1 MLVKRLNVCLMLVLF
16 IMPISLPVMA
26 GASFLELLGRSDKY
40 TEVKDFAE
48 ALAAGAD
55 PNERDA
61 WDRTPLNKAISN
73 HRADLIIFL
82 IDNGA
87 DPNLKDKQGKTA
99 LDHVMTDPDLK
110 TVDLLIEKGARSL
123 LINPDLDPDSKD
135 EKGTPLLIQAILA
148 QNQIAVRYLLR
159 AGADPNCRDA
169 EESTPLIRA
178 FYNLPQVASML
189 MKAGADVKLAD
200 NWQRTPLHVAAK
212 LDKNSLP
219 ALLEAG
225 ALIET
230 VASGAYTPLMY
241 ACSGEFP
248 ENVAF
253 LLDRGAKIDVRDD
266 YGRTP
271 LHLACISRQINAVFF
286 VVEAGAAVD
295 ARDNSGYTPLLTLY
309 KERFKSESAGEIKD
323 YLLANGADINAVA
336 SNGDTIMSLAERYD
350 DPIMLTELVENGAR
364 LQLPDGSAGNE
375 AKGRAALLLQ
385 CVKDDRRAMAG
396 FLLRAMTSNEIPART
411 DKGETALH
419 LAVAR
424 NNERLVKTL
433 LKAGFDANAT
443 TTDGAT
449 PLHIAL
455 RGFGSDLVIPLL
467 QAGARPDIV
476 DKKGETALQLADK
489 RGDND
494 LFELL
499 INFSRRDPAEAE
511 AMRTAAAS
519 ETSLLAAIRSNQRL
533 TIERLLSGTPDTK
546 ERDAE
551 GNTALH
557 LSISRHSRQWATA
570 LLKAGA
576 DPVAAND
583 EGLTPLHIAAK
594 AGNIRLTRLLLDRAV
609 PVDITDRNGRTALF
623 MAVKQ
628 RHFAL
633 SELLLKR
640 GANVNH
646 FDKRGI
652 TPLFESV
659 GADPLLVTFSWL
671 IKKGAAINTVSHDGR
686 TVFHELIRWEPSKWR
701 VEKLVSLGADLFK
714 QDRWNESP
722 FSMGLRFG
730 QSEIIEFLLEQQPDF
745 TQIAASGTSILH
757 SWTSSGR
764 IDLLSRAL
772 AHGVDPNLANSKE
785 EPLLFAAIM
794 AGSASASELLIKSG
808 ADIEYKTAS
817 GATLLEKVIN
827 AGYSEPLRFLL
838 KTGANPNATCSNG
851 LPPLLQ
857 ATGRWQLFNIL
868 LEHGATADLTVL
880 HDKKHKNLF
889 KALVEKPEGVAALRR
904 IADKGVDLR
913 PLFFPGETPGEK
925 YESVFGWAWI
935 GCIDTVKLAIE
946 LGFNLK
952 ETDQQGYTLLHWAA
966 RGDRTELVRYLLKQG
981 ADLEALSYKAETP
994 LCFALDGSAHD
1005 TVLALLNAGADTTL
1019 KQGITADTMLHMA
1032 AENNARPEVIAR
1044 LIKSGL
1050 TIDCLDAYG
1059 GTPLLRGAERNANL
1073 AVASLLE
1080 LGANP
1085 NIASEIASFSLT
1097 DPAFVKARHSL
1108 YSRGSYMHIWKMN
1121 GITPLARAVVQ
1132 KNAAIASMLLK
1143 HGARIDIVDSLGNT
1157 PLHIAALISAPEMA
1171 EIMLAHEP
1179 PVLLRNH
1186 AGENAIELA
1195 DSNGLTDIAFAM
1207 WKKIPAHIKQDPD
1220 QQTTASEQ
1228 PFPLHEAVL
1237 NNELTRLR
1245 WLVRGG
1251 RRVDELDD
1259 EKRTPLWLAVERQRD
1274 NAVKV
1279 LLQLDASPDYAPR
1292 GKEPPWFLAAK
1303 NGKVEMIAAI
1313 ASSGFDINT
1322 ADKQGNT
1329 ALHLAAANH
1338 RDELILHLLGLN
1350 ADLGIGNKLGRTPLM
1365 ESITRGEDRLAA
1377 AKTREYVEKVNAR
1390 MREIKSRLRKKKRW
1404 PPLKKVPQFDIR
1416 SQRCKSI
1423 QALALKHPSISNAD
1437 IYGQTALHLAARN
1450 SDAEVIILL
1459 TDIGCEL
1466 EARDRKGRTPLY
1478 HAITTDNLEA
1488 VSELIRLGAV
1498 IDMADY
1504 SGETPLS
1511 LCDALNRGEI
1521 ENFLRES
1528 GAAPELIVPKWPNES
1543 PTGQNALI
1551 RAATENRQRA
1561 VCYLLDRG
1569 AGINDSDKTGETALF
1584 QAVRTGSPGMVEL
1597 LLQRGAG
1604 PLILNN
1610 AGQKPLDVAK
1620 ALIPRFPP
1628 RHIGTEGIPQDEI
1641 EMLKNRQRIV
1651 ELLEQ
1656 AQTEATP
1663 SPTNSGD

>member
-1 MLVKRLNVCLMLVLF
+1 MLVLF
-16 IMPISLPVMA
+16 MMPIWQPVMA

-40 TEVKDFAE
+40 PEVKDFAE

-61 WDRTPLNKAISN
+61 WDRTPLNKAVSK

-87 DPNLKDKQGKTA
+87 DPNLKDNQGKTA
-99 LDHVMTDPDLK
+99 LDHVMNDPDLK
-110 TVDLLIEKGARSL
+110 TVDLLLEKGARSL
-123 LINPDLDPDSKD
+123 LINPDLAPNSKD
-135 EKGTPLLIQAILA
+135 EKGTPLLIRAILA

-159 AGADPNCRDA
+159 EGADPNCRDG

-212 LDKNSLP
+212 LDKTSLP

-225 ALIET
+225 AVIEA

-253 LLDRGAKIDVRDD
+253 LLERGAKIEVRDD

-271 LHLACISRQINAVFF
+271 LHLACISRQINAIFF

-295 ARDNSGYTPLLTLY
+295 ARDNAGYTPLLTLY
-309 KERFKSESAGEIKD
+309 KERFNSESAGEIKD
-323 YLLANGADINAVA
+323 YLLAKGADINAVA
-336 SNGDTIMSLAERYD
+336 GNGDTIMTLAERYN
-350 DPIMLTELVENGAR
+350 DPMLLKELVERGAR
-364 LQLPDGSAGNE
+364 LQLPDGSGDD
-375 AKGRAALLLQ
+375 AKGRAKLLLQ
-385 CVKDDRRAMAG
+385 CVENDRQAMAG
-396 FLLRAMTSNEIPART
+396 FLLLAMNLNDTPARN

-424 NNERLVKTL
+424 NNEKLVKTL

-443 TTDGAT
+443 TADGAT

-455 RGFGSDLVIPLL
+455 RGFGKDLVIPLL
-467 QAGARPDIV
+467 QAGARPDIA

-489 RGDND
+489 RGDYD

-499 INFSRRDPAEAE
+499 IQFSRRDPAEVE

-519 ETSLLAAIRSNQRL
+519 ETSLLAAIKSNQRL

-576 DPVAAND
+576 DPIAANN

-594 AGNIRLTRLLLDRAV
+594 AGNSYLTRMLLDRAV
-609 PVDITDRNGRTALF
+609 PVDITDNNGRTALF

-628 RHFAL
+628 GHFAL
-633 SELLLKR
+633 AELLLQR

-686 TVFHELIRWEPSKWR
+686 TVFHELMRWEPTKWR

-714 QDRWNESP
+714 PDRWNESP

-730 QSEIIEFLLEQQPDF
+730 QPEIIEFLLEQQPDF

-772 AHGVDPNLANSKE
+772 AHGVDPNLANSKG
-785 EPLLFAAIM
+785 EPLLLAAIM

-817 GATLLEKVIN
+817 GATLLEKVIQ

-838 KTGANPNATCSNG
+838 KTGVNTNATCSNG
-851 LPPLLQ
+851 LPPLLL
-857 ATGRWQLFNIL
+857 ATGRWKLFDIM
-868 LEHGATADLTVL
+868 LEHGATADFKVL
-880 HDKKHKNLF
+880 HDKKHENLY
-889 KALVEKPEGVAALRR
+889 KALVETSEGVTALRR

-925 YESVFGWAWI
+925 YESVFGWAWT
-935 GCIDTVKLAIE
+935 GRIDTVKLAIE
-946 LGFNLK
+946 LGFNLR
-952 ETDQQGYTLLHWAA
+952 ETDEQGYTLLHWAA
-966 RGDRTELVRYLLKQG
+966 RGGRTELVRYLLKQG
-981 ADLEALSYKAETP
+981 ADLEALSHKAETP

-1005 TVLALLNAGADTTL
+1005 TVLALLNAGADTKL

-1050 TIDCLDAYG
+1050 AIDCLDAYG
-1059 GTPLLRGAERNANL
+1059 GTPLLRGAERNSDR

-1085 NIASEIASFSLT
+1085 NIATEIASFSMT

-1132 KNAAIASMLLK
+1132 RNTAIASMLLK
-1143 HGARIDIVDSLGNT
+1143 HGARIDIADSLGNT
-1157 PLHIAALISAPEMA
+1157 PLHIAVLISAPEMA
-1171 EIMLAHEP
+1171 ETMLAHEP

-1186 AGENAIELA
+1186 AGENAIEIA

-1207 WKKIPAHIKQDPD
+1207 WKKIPAHIRQNPD
-1220 QQTTASEQ
+1220 QQATSSEQ
-1228 PFPLHEAVL
+1228 PFPLHDAVL

-1259 EKRTPLWLAVERQRD
+1259 ERRTPLWLAVERHRD

-1292 GKEPPWFLAAK
+1292 GKESPWFMAAK

-1313 ASSGFDINT
+1313 ASSGFDIN
-1322 ADKQGNT
+1322 AANKQGDT

-1338 RDELILHLLGLN
+1338 RDELIMLLLVLK
-1350 ADLGIGNKLGRTPLM
+1350 ADLGIGNQLGRTPLM
-1365 ESITRGEDRLAA
+1365 EAIARGEDRLAA
-1377 AKTREYVEKVNAR
+1377 AKTREYIEKVNAR
-1390 MREIKSRLRKKKRW
+1390 MREIKGRLRKKKRW
-1404 PPLKKVPQFDIR
+1404 PPLKKAPQFDIR

-1423 QALALKHPSISNAD
+1423 QALALKHPSIANAD

-1450 SDAEVIILL
+1450 SDAEVISLL
-1459 TDIGCEL
+1459 SGIGCEL

-1488 VSELIRLGAV
+1488 LSELLRLGAV
-1498 IDMADY
+1498 IDMADD

-1511 LCDALNRGEI
+1511 LCDAMNRGEI

-1528 GAAPELIVPKWPNES
+1528 GAAPELIVPRWS
-1543 PTGQNALI
+1543 SDSLAGRSALI
-1551 RAATENRQRA
+1551 RAAAENRLQA
-1561 VCYLLDRG
+1561 ACYLLDHG
-1569 AGINDSDKTGETALF
+1569 AGIDESDNSGETALF
-1584 QAVRTGSPGMVEL
+1584 HAVRTSSPGMVEL

-1604 PLILNN
+1604 TSNLNH
-1610 AGQKPLDVAK
+1610 AGQKALDLAQ
-1620 ALIPRFPP
+1620 AMIPRFPP

-1641 EMLKNRQRIV
+1641 ELLQNRHRIV

-1656 AQTEATP
+1656 AQTLTTP
-1663 SPTNSGD
+1663 PPAKSGE